1 MLTPLT
7 KKRGNGDLYERF
19 PKTVAILE
27 QLIALPR
34 DEIVRR
40 LGHRSRTHAEFIPS
54 ECLMYMLR
62 EASRQGNRS
71 AWFNTLFLALYARCE
86 RNLAHAVSYGA
97 VTDAETVREDIL
109 GEFQI
114 ILARGLGPEPQ
125 RLDVFEVV
133 FDKAF
138 VALRKN
144 ILKKRRRIEHKEKA
158 ALQPADHDDEE
169 GTASPFEPAQ
179 PEPDNAMGL
188 NATEL
193 EIFRIQAT
201 ERIEALPDKE
211 RRAVTLILRGY
222 KIDASDPVK
231 PSIAELCD
239 VDERTVRN
247 WLKSAAARL
256 SDKLHRET
264 P

>member
-19 PKTVAILE
+19 PKTDAIIE

-34 DEIVRR
+34 DEVVRR
-40 LGHRSRTHAEFIPS
+40 LAHRSRTHTEFVPS
-54 ECLMYMLR
+54 ECLIYLLR

-71 AWFNTLFLALYARCE
+71 DWFNTLFLALYARCE

-97 VTDAETVREDIL
+97 VSDAETVREDIL

-125 RLDVFEVV
+125 RRDVFEVV

-144 ILKKRRRIEHKEKA
+144 VLKKRRHIEHKEKA
-158 ALQPADHDDEE
+158 ELRSVDHHDEDE
-169 GTASPFEPAQ
+169 TLSGHEPVQ

-193 EIFRIQAT
+193 QIFRIQAT
-201 ERIEALPDKE
+201 ERIDALPDKE
-211 RRAVTLILRGY
+211 RRAVTLILDGH
-222 KIDASDPVK
+222 KIDASAPTK

-256 SDKLHRET
+256 SDKLHGDT